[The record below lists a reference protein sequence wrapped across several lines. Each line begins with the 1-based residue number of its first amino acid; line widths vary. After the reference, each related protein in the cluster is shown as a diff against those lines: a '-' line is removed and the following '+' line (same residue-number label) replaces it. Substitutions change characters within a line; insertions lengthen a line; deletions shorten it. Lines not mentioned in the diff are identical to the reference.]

1 MDMPESASVKI
12 DIFNNQYLIKPTDN
26 LSEDDIRTLA
36 NQVDQLMRQVSR
48 KGYDQLSVAI
58 LVALNLAEQ
67 MHKERKSASDLVHR
81 LIQGLDEVMTRED
94 DSVDD
99 SSE

>member
-1 MDMPESASVKI
+1 MDSEELETVKV

-36 NQVDQLMRQVSR
+36 KYVDQLMREVSR

-67 MHKERKSASDLVHR
+67 MYKERKNSSDFLNG
-81 LIQGLDEVMTRED
+81 LIQGIDEAIKRD
-94 DSVDD
+94 DNLSNC
-99 SSE
+99 EAT

>member
-1 MDMPESASVKI
+1 MDSEELETVKV

-36 NQVDQLMRQVSR
+36 KYVDQLMREVSR

-67 MHKERKSASDLVHR
+67 MYKERKNSSDFLNG
-81 LIQGLDEVMTRED
+81 LIQGIDEAIKRD
-94 DSVDD
+94 DNLSNF
-99 SSE
+99 EAT

>member
-1 MDMPESASVKI
+1 MDSEELETVKV

-26 LSEDDIRTLA
+26 LTEDDIRVLA
-36 NQVDQLMRQVSR
+36 SYVDTLMRQVSR

-67 MHKERKSASDLVHR
+67 MYKERKNSSDFLNS
-81 LIQGLDEVMTRED
+81 LIEGIDEVIKRD
-94 DSVDD
+94 DNLSDC
-99 SSE
+99 EAL